1 MMSSRE
7 CVDIAWAR
15 MFLVKGNRNDKH
27 VLLKELQV
35 ID

>member
-1 MMSSRE
+1 MSSE
-7 CVDIAWAR
+7 CVDIAWGR
-15 MFLVKGNRNDKH
+15 MFLVKDNRNDKH